1 MPLSTSPLCLGV
13 FGVNLGRRTIFR
25 EPRGT
30 IFIFVPEKKRRVY
43 DEFGYEGV
51 RQTNGAGPAGPS
63 QRRYRNEYYPEEDI
77 LFTGFVFRDPFDVFR
92 EFFGGSDPFQD
103 FFDRN

>member
-1 MPLSTSPLCLGV
+1 M
-13 FGVNLGRRTIFR
+13 
-25 EPRGT
+25 
-30 IFIFVPEKKRRVY
+30 Y

-51 RQTNGAGPAGPS
+51 RQTNGSGPAGPS

>member
-1 MPLSTSPLCLGV
+1 MNIFKASSYHHTLSFS
-13 FGVNLGRRTIFR
+13 
-25 EPRGT
+25 
-30 IFIFVPEKKRRVY
+30 FILEKKRRVY
-43 DEFGYEGV
+43 DEFGYEGL
-51 RQTNGAGPAGPS
+51 RQSNGSGPS
-63 QRRYRNEYYPEEDI
+63 GPGHRRHRNDYYPDDDI